1 MPGARVAIVGEPHPR
16 PRDLEYRDR
25 LAALAAE
32 LGVADAVSFAGHR
45 DDVSG
50 VLAGA
55 DVVVNP
61 RLVGEA
67 FGRVA
72 CEALSAGTPVV
83 AMREGAVPEVL
94 RDEETALLVEPG
106 DPGAIAS
113 AALRLLRDPGLA
125 ERLVAA
131 GRRDVL
137 RRFSP
142 ERSLAE
148 FRRVATELAA
158 AAPAS
163 RR

>member
-1 MPGARVAIVGEPHPR
+1 
-16 PRDLEYRDR
+16 
-25 LAALAAE
+25 
-32 LGVADAVSFAGHR
+32 
-45 DDVSG
+45 
-50 VLAGA
+50 
-55 DVVVNP
+55 
-61 RLVGEA
+61 
-67 FGRVA
+67 
-72 CEALSAGTPVV
+72 
-83 AMREGAVPEVL
+83 MREGAVPEVL

-106 DPGAIAS
+106 DSAAIAA

-148 FRRVATELAA
+148 FRRVATELAGA
-158 AAPAS
+158 PPAS